1 MSTPDE
7 HDRASIPWTQPVYT
21 QEVKTEKVRRA
32 RARVGDYFNERH
44 KRADP
49 GEALYGWSEIA
60 AYMGCTMAQCQ
71 RWCDR
76 YRMPVVR
83 TIAKRVFT
91 TRNAIDQ
98 WVKELSDAERRISAQ
113 LRAEGK
119 EQGEKGE

>member
-1 MSTPDE
+1 MP
-7 HDRASIPWTQPVYT
+7 RPYT
-21 QEVKTEKVRRA
+21 TEVRLAKSHKAKA
-32 RARVGDYFNERH
+32 RLGAYYEERH
-44 KRADP
+44 KRANP
-49 GEALYGWSEIA
+49 GEALYGWREIA
-60 AYMGCTMAQCQ
+60 EYMGCTLQQ
-71 RWCDR
+71 VERWCDR

-119 EQGEKGE
+119 EKSEKGE